1 MPETHIDSAALA
13 HLVRAMAAISPR
25 EMLAYSAAT
34 ALARLRFQS
43 DAAGAL
49 AYVRD
54 SASCVRLTGG
64 SEDVGDVLDAFAEA
78 AEALAGGDILS
89 ACELL
94 SGVLDA
100 DVALAESAVSKFE
113 AAWQEAL
120 H

>member
-1 MPETHIDSAALA
+1 MPETHVDSAAMA
-13 HLVRAMAAISPR
+13 RLVRAVAAISPR

-49 AYVRD
+49 ACVRD
-54 SASCVRLTGG
+54 SAACVRLTGG

-78 AEALAGGDILS
+78 AEALTGGDILS

-94 SGVLDA
+94 NGVLDA
-100 DVALAESAVSKFE
+100 DVALAESAVGKFE